1 MRLFGFVLLIAGFLL
16 CVSIVWAAL
25 GFLMMGFGLICLL
38 IAERNRKCAPNPDVS
53 EPVSVPSIDTAPSP
67 RPDKTVARQTPAVFL
82 EPTFAAASPG
92 ADFSSQV
99 DIGDPLV
106 PEEDRSPPVDGAV
119 VLSRMVNVGDRRTQ
133 PPRTTRSSEIDRIRA
148 WRTERDSARSEP
160 EFRDFAAPVEPRKP
174 PPLPARS
181 ASAEAVVPPPIAV
194 APAVIAETKV
204 AASESRPEIAS
215 ARSAVVKAEGSV
227 LSDDADDLADLFNQ
241 FDLGKDEPAG

>member
-1 MRLFGFVLLIAGFLL
+1 MRLFGLVLLIAGFLL

-38 IAERNRKCAPNPDVS
+38 IAERNRKRAPKPDVS
-53 EPVSVPSIDTAPSP
+53 DPVSVPQFDAAP
-67 RPDKTVARQTPAVFL
+67 RPDKTVARQAPAAFL

-92 ADFSSQV
+92 ADFSSQL

-119 VLSRMVNVGDRRTQ
+119 VLSRMVDVGDRRTQ
-133 PPRTTRSSEIDRIRA
+133 PPSTTRSSEIDRIRA
-148 WRTERDSARSEP
+148 WRTQRDSARSEP
-160 EFRDFAAPVEPRKP
+160 EFRDFAAPVEPQKP

-181 ASAEAVVPPPIAV
+181 VSAEAVVPPPIAV
-194 APAVIAETKV
+194 TPPIIAESKGT
-204 AASESRPEIAS
+204 ANEPRLEIAS
-215 ARSAVVKAEGSV
+215 ASSAVVKAERSV
-227 LSDDADDLADLFNQ
+227 LFDDADDLADLFNQ